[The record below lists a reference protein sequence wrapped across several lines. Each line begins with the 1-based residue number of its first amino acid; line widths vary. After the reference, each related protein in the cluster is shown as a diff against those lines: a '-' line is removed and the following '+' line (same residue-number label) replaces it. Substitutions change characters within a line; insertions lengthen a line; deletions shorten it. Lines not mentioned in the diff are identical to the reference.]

1 MSSDIMAP
9 HVCARNPDVAN
20 KLKAHTKSLYYGKY
34 MTEEVSYTFKAPED
48 RLQKI
53 ELN

>member
-20 KLKAHTKSLYYGKY
+20 KLKAHTKVDIIIMFIVQHDTS
-34 MTEEVSYTFKAPED
+34 A
-48 RLQKI
+48 RRIQKKPGDH
-53 ELN
+53 